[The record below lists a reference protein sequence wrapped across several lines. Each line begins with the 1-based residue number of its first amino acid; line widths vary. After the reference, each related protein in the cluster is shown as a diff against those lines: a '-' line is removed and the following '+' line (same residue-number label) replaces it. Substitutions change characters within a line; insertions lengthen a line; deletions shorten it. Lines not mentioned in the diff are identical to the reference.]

1 MNAPSAPVTSSPSPA
16 PPTAADNHRGIV
28 ATLIAMGLFVC
39 SDSLAKLAREAMPAG
54 EVMFVRGIF
63 TCIASIG
70 LVVAM
75 GEARRWKLIGQ
86 RRVILRASIELCV
99 VISFLTALGH
109 LRLGDLT
116 AIVQS
121 SPLFIALACHVLGL
135 EPMGWRRWLAVLVGF
150 CGVLLI
156 AKPGGGSFDA
166 YALLA
171 FASAV
176 LVAARDLLTR
186 RIGGHVPT
194 ALILTATSVFAMV
207 GGLALGLVETWQP
220 VSLKLALDLT
230 AAGLFVTGG
239 NFFMIAA
246 YRHVD
251 VAVVS
256 PFRYS
261 VIIWAGLLGFL
272 VFGEVPEPL
281 AILGAALIAGS
292 GLYTVHR
299 ERVRARLERNER
311 RAEAS
316 RAPPDGVK

>member
-1 MNAPSAPVTSSPSPA
+1 MNSLAAPVPPSPSPA
-16 PPTAADNHRGIV
+16 RPTAADNHRGII

-54 EVMFVRGIF
+54 QVMFVRGIF

-70 LVVAM
+70 LVIAL
-75 GEARRWKLIGQ
+75 GEARRWRLIGQ

-135 EPMGWRRWLAVLVGF
+135 ETMGWRRWLAIIVGF

-156 AKPGGGSFDA
+156 ARPGGDFDA
-166 YALLA
+166 YAFLA

-194 ALILTATSVFAMV
+194 ALILTATSFFAMF
-207 GGLALGLVETWQP
+207 GGLALGLVEDWQP
-220 VSLKLALDLT
+220 VSTKLAIDLGL
-230 AAGLFVTGG
+230 AGLFVTGG

-246 YRHVD
+246 YRNVD

-272 VFGEVPEPL
+272 VFGEIPEPI

-299 ERVRARLERNER
+299 ERIRARLERSQLRDEAA
-311 RAEAS
+311 AE
-316 RAPPDGVK
+316 PPLA